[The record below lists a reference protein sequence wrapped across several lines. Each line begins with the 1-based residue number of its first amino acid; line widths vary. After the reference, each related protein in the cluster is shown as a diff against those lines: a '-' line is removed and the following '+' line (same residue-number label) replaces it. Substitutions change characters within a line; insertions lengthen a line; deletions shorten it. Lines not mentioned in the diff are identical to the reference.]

1 MSTVTRNAQL
11 RASSVWSRRQFFTFS
26 ALASVASTFGFEGV
40 ARAAASQAAKA
51 TYQNNIYT
59 RMFGVR
65 PVVGAFET
73 LSRYGNSKMSTDV
86 LQAMAEAQEFF
97 VDLDEL
103 NRAAGKRIAEVM
115 KAESAMVT
123 SCSFGAMMLGAA
135 ACLTGSDREKVVA
148 LPHPTWS
155 KCECL
160 IQKAHRFTYDR
171 AYRAAG
177 MTIVDVDTREEFANA
192 ITENTAM
199 IAVLGMVEREPKP
212 EAMTPK
218 QLIDIGRRAGV
229 PVLVDSAGE
238 LPPVDR
244 LTRYTQMGADLVVIS
259 GGKGLHGP
267 SSTGI
272 LAGRT
277 DLIEAAIL
285 NASPNANI
293 GRGQKV
299 NREEIVGLIVALEHY
314 LKIDHE
320 TELAAWTKKARY
332 MTDQLQGIP
341 GLTAE
346 FRMNSR
352 GYADVVLS
360 WDKKVIPLLEAE
372 VGQKL
377 LAGEPRI
384 AYMTN
389 KIIYAFTNPTLVPSS
404 LNDGEEVIVARRL
417 RQFFLEEARRPSA
430 ASAPTAPR
438 ENADERKI
446 KEV

>member
-1 MSTVTRNAQL
+1 MSTAIGSVQPHAT
-11 RASSVWSRRQFFTFS
+11 SVWNRRQFFTFS
-26 ALASVASTFGFEGV
+26 ALAAVASTFGLDGV
-40 ARAAASQAAKA
+40 ARAAASKAAKA
-51 TYQNNIYT
+51 TYQDNIYT

-73 LSRYGNSKMSTDV
+73 LSRYGNSKMSADV

-97 VDLDEL
+97 VDMDEL
-103 NRAAGKRIAEVM
+103 NRAAGSKIAAIM
-115 KAESAMVT
+115 KTEAAMVT

-135 ACLTGSDREKVVA
+135 ACLTGTDREKVVA
-148 LPHPTWS
+148 LPHPTWP
-155 KCECL
+155 KRECL
-160 IQKAHRFTYDR
+160 MQKAHRFTYDR

-177 MTIVDVDTREEFANA
+177 MTIVDVESREQFADA
-192 ITENTAM
+192 ITANTAM
-199 IAVLGMVEREPKP
+199 IAVLGMVEREPNP
-212 EAMTPK
+212 AVMTPK
-218 QLIDIGRRAGV
+218 ELIDVGHKAGV

-238 LPPVDR
+238 LPPADR
-244 LTRYTQMGADLVVIS
+244 LTRYSEMGADLVVIS

-272 LAGRT
+272 LAGRK
-277 DLIEAAIL
+277 DLIEAAIV

-299 NREEIVGLIVALEHY
+299 NREEIVGLVVALEHY
-314 LKIDHE
+314 LKVDHQA
-320 TELAAWTKKARY
+320 ELAAWTRKARY
-332 MTDQLQGIP
+332 MTDRLQGVP

-360 WDKKVIPLLEAE
+360 WDKTIIPLTEPE

-377 LAGEPRI
+377 LAGEPRV

-404 LNDGEEVIVARRL
+404 LKDGEEVIIAGRI
-417 RQFFLEEARRPSA
+417 RQFFLEQARRPTA
-430 ASAPTAPR
+430 AAKVGP
-438 ENADERKI
+438 
-446 KEV
+446 EVL